1 MPGFEITDPQLLLL
15 DKIIDDTK
23 SLVQFLK
30 SEGKVHQALRLQGS
44 VIQRLL
50 EISQGRF
57 DQIIKN
63 PLTPEQLRNRYRKV
77 LDRVFERSEK
87 GVYLDLRKSYY
98 KPEVS
103 VNRYSSSLNLNSL
116 EDKLY
121 QQGDSD
127 SDSVPDLEDA
137 QIIELGPGEVKCLPL
152 ASSTPTLSQLC
163 QRPNRILNHPG
174 PLRRPI
180 SLPKVLRAVL
190 EGPDELL
197 SPTGSLD
204 MVE

>member
-15 DKIIDDTK
+15 DKILDDTK

-44 VIQRLL
+44 IIQRLL
-50 EISQGRF
+50 EISQGKF

-63 PLTPEQLRNRYRKV
+63 PLTPEQITNRYRKV
-77 LDRVFERSEK
+77 LNEVFEKPEE
-87 GVYLDLRKSYY
+87 GVYLDLKKSYF

-103 VNRYSSSLNLNSL
+103 VNRYNSSLNLKSL
-116 EDKLY
+116 QDKLY

-137 QIIELGPGEVKCLPL
+137 QVIEWGSGEVECLPL
-152 ASSTPTLSQLC
+152 ASSTPTLFALC
-163 QRPNRILNHPG
+163 QRPNRVLNHPG
-174 PLRRPI
+174 SLRRPN
-180 SLPKVLRAVL
+180 SFPGVLRSVL
-190 EGPDELL
+190 EGSDELL